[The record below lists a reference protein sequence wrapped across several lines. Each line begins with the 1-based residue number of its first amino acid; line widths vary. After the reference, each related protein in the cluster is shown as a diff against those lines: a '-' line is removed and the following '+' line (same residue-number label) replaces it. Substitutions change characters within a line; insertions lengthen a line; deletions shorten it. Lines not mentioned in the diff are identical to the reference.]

1 MSHDNVETVRR
12 VAEAFN
18 HRDVAGVV
26 EELDPEVE
34 WHPAM
39 QALVGGNATVYRG
52 PEGVRE
58 MMRDFYDTFADI
70 QLEVLEAR
78 EAGDRVV
85 LIGHL
90 HVRGKVSG
98 VDADSPAAYVVSLSN
113 GKVIRVRTYLDPNE
127 ALDAAGLSE

>member
-1 MSHDNVETVRR
+1 MSQENVETVLR
-12 VAEAFN
+12 VAEALR
-18 HRDVAGVV
+18 HRDVAGIVAEV
-26 EELDPEVE
+26 DPEVE

-39 QALVGGNATVYRG
+39 QALVGGDATVYRG

-58 MMRDFYDTFADI
+58 MMHDFYDTFADV
-70 QLEVLEAR
+70 QLEVLETR

-98 VDADSPAAYVVSLSN
+98 VDADSPAAYVVSFSN
-113 GKVIRVRTYLDPNE
+113 GKLIRVRTYLDPNE
-127 ALDAAGLSE
+127 ALEAVGLSE